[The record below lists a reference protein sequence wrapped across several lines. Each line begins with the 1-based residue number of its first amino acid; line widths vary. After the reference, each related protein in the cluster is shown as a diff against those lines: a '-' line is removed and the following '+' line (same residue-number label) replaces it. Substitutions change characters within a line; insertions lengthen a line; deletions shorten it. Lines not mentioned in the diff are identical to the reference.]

1 VVLSDVL
8 KFSFHALSANRFRTF
23 LTALGLVIGN
33 ASVILVVTISLTSE
47 ELILDQIRAIGSN
60 MIYAQYE
67 AGTNT
72 SAPVGAD
79 FVKFADVE
87 AVRKQFGPRIVA
99 ATGVMVNYDRI
110 RLEGKDQDIA
120 VIGSDDQYIRVRNL
134 VLLAGRFMDAGEVL
148 YRQKVAMITEKL
160 ARRMFGSQV
169 NSVGQTIKIRD
180 LQFTIIG
187 TFKEK
192 TESFGLSELAAETV
206 LIPITVMRYYI
217 STERIDPMYVQAVS
231 PEEVEPL
238 TRDIQTLL
246 ESRHRPG
253 ARYRVENLGSIL
265 GAAKNI
271 SLILRIVLVFISA
284 IALMISG
291 IGIMNIMLVTVTERT
306 REIGIRMSI
315 GASRRTVM
323 MQFLTEAVLIS
334 VSGGLV
340 GILIGLA
347 IPITAQYFAE
357 GIEIPISAVSVV
369 VAFAVSVGVGLG
381 FGMLPASRASRL
393 NPTEALRYE

>member
-1 VVLSDVL
+1 VIFADLL
-8 KFSFHALSANRFRTF
+8 RFSLHALSANRFRTF

-60 MIYAQYE
+60 MVYAQYE

-72 SAPVGAD
+72 SAPVSAD
-79 FVKFADVE
+79 FIKFSDVE
-87 AVRKQFGPRIVA
+87 AVRRQFAERIVA

-110 RLEGKDQDIA
+110 RIEGKDQDIA
-120 VIGSDDQYIRVRNL
+120 VIGSDDQYIKVRNL

-160 ARRMFGSQV
+160 AKRMFGSQI
-169 NSVGQTIKIRD
+169 NAVGQTIKIRD
-180 LQFTIIG
+180 LQFTVIG

-192 TESFGLSELAAETV
+192 TESFGLSELVAETV
-206 LIPITVMRYYI
+206 LIPITVMRYYVP
-217 STERIDPMYVQAVS
+217 TERIDPMYVQAAS

-246 ESRHRPG
+246 ESRHRAG

-271 SLILRIVLVFISA
+271 SLILHHLRHRHHEHHAGYRDGANPGNRHPHVDRRQPPRRHAAVSHGGRDHQRERRFDWDSDRNLGSHYRAVFRGRNRHPGSA
-284 IALMISG
+284 SVGDRGVCGFGGSG
-291 IGIMNIMLVTVTERT
+291 PGLRDAT
-306 REIGIRMSI
+306 REQGF
-315 GASRRTVM
+315 ASESDGS
-323 MQFLTEAVLIS
+323 L
-334 VSGGLV
+334 
-340 GILIGLA
+340 
-347 IPITAQYFAE
+347 
-357 GIEIPISAVSVV
+357 
-369 VAFAVSVGVGLG
+369 
-381 FGMLPASRASRL
+381 
-393 NPTEALRYE
+393 ALRVTA

>member
-1 VVLSDVL
+1 MRLADL
-8 KFSFHALSANRFRTF
+8 LTFSLHALSANRFRTF

-60 MIYAQYE
+60 MIYAQFE

-72 SAPVGAD
+72 TAPVSAD

-87 AVRKQFGPRIVA
+87 AVRKQFAGRIVA

-110 RLEGKDQDIA
+110 RVDGKDQDLAI
-120 VIGSDDQYIRVRNL
+120 IGSDDQYIRVRNL
-134 VLLAGRFMDAGEVL
+134 VLLSGRFMDAGEVL

-160 ARRMFGSQV
+160 ARRMFGSQI
-169 NSVGQTIKIRD
+169 NSIGQTIKIRD
-180 LQFTIIG
+180 MQFTVIG

-206 LIPITVMRYYI
+206 LIPITVMRYFAPA
-217 STERIDPMYVQAVS
+217 ERIDPMYVQAIS

-253 ARYRVENLGSIL
+253 ARYKVENLGSIL
-265 GAAKNI
+265 SAAKSI

-284 IALMISG
+284 IALLISG

-315 GASRRTVM
+315 GASRSAVM
-323 MQFLTEAVLIS
+323 QQFLIEAVLIS
-334 VSGGLV
+334 VSGGFV
-340 GILIGLA
+340 GILIGIA

-357 GIEIPISAVSVV
+357 GIEIPIAPLSVIVAFGVSV
-369 VAFAVSVGVGLG
+369 AVGLG
-381 FGMLPASRASRL
+381 FGLLPASRASRL